1 MHVNQLHKLHIIH
14 MVLVAGKNVK
24 EKEEEFLAGKKS

>member
-1 MHVNQLHKLHIIH
+1 MHVNQLHKLHII
-14 MVLVAGKNVK
+14 LVAGKNVK